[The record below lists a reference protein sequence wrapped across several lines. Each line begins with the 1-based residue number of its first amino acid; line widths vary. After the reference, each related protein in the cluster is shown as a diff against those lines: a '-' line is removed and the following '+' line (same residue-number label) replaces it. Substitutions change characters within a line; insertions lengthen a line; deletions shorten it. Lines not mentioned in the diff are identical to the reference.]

1 MLKIYVSLLAIIT
14 AMALV
19 GCGSG
24 SSSSTGGGSKVQVAL
39 NQTSVSV
46 GANGTTQFTATV
58 TGTGNTA
65 VTWSVDGVV
74 GGNATAGTITA
85 AGMYTAPSQAGT
97 HTVTATS
104 AASPTVTASAQVT
117 VTASTSVSVS
127 VAPST
132 ATVLTSATIQ
142 FTATVQ
148 GSSNTAV
155 TWSVDTVGGGNSTVG
170 TISASGLYTAPS
182 QAGTHTITATSQADT
197 TKSATATVTVNGV
210 VTVSVSPTTATIL
223 VSASTQFT
231 ATVHGTT
238 NTAVTW
244 SVDGVAGGSS
254 SVGMINASGLYTAPS
269 LAGTHTV
276 TATSVA
282 DTTKSASATV
292 TVDAN
297 NGLAVSPATTTVV
310 PRGTQQFTTTVA
322 VTWSVDGIS
331 GGNSSVGTITSGGN
345 YTAPF
350 AIGAHTIT
358 ATSTANSST
367 TGTASLTVINSSP
380 RAVLTYHNDDT
391 RQGAYTEETVLTPAN
406 VKAATFGKVFSYTVD
421 GQIYTQPLYIPQV
434 NIGGTNHEVV
444 YVATEQDTVFA
455 FDAKGLQSAPL
466 WSKSLGT
473 PVPKNDV
480 EGVSPVLGITST
492 PVIDITTGTMY
503 VLAEATGG
511 SVSPFKLHAL
521 DIATGAEKFGGP
533 VYVTGSVPGTG
544 WDQVNGTIT
553 LESSCYQRMG
563 LALNPFNNMIE
574 IAFGH
579 CNHGWVVAYNK
590 TTLQQ
595 SAIFNDTPDGA
606 GGGLWAGGGAPA
618 INDVT
623 GELYIITGTDAPDP
637 PSGYNDAFLRLSENN
652 LSVMDFFQPDDNLS
666 LLIPNDADLGSGS
679 NILMPDNSSGTPHET
694 IGGGK
699 DGNVF
704 VVNRDDMGSFSTTS
718 NNVIQTLQTGTKQFD
733 NIFSTPAYWN
743 GTLYYHSESDV
754 LHAYSWSAGEL
765 TKLTAQGSAFFQVHG
780 ATTSISANGNSNG
793 IVWEI
798 DNTSIGTGPAVL
810 HATDASNVN
819 NELYNSSQSGTHD
832 QAGIA
837 LKFTVPTI
845 AGGRVFVPTANEL
858 DIYGLL

>member
-104 AASPTVTASAQVT
+104 VASPTQTASAQVT
-117 VTASTSVSVS
+117 VTASTSVSISVS
-127 VAPST
+127 PST
-132 ATVLTSATIQ
+132 VTVSTSATTQ
-142 FTATVQ
+142 FTATVT

-155 TWSVDTVGGGNSTVG
+155 TWSVDGVSGGNSSVG

-182 QAGTHTITATSQADT
+182 QAGTHTITATSVADT
-197 TKSATATVTVNGV
+197 TKSATAAVTVNV
-210 VTVSVSPTTATIL
+210 VTVSVSPTSATVL
-223 VSASTQFT
+223 VSLSTPFT
-231 ATVHGTT
+231 ATVQGTT

-244 SVDGVAGGSS
+244 SVDSVAGGSS
-254 SVGMINASGLYTAPS
+254 SVGTINTSGLYTAPS
-269 LAGTHTV
+269 LPGPHTV

-292 TVDAN
+292 IVDAN
-297 NGLAVSPATTTVV
+297 GLSVSPATTTVA
-310 PRGTQQFTTTVA
+310 PSGTQQFSTTVA
-322 VTWSVDGIS
+322 VTWSVDGVS
-331 GGNSSVGTITSGGN
+331 GGNSSVGTITSGGK

-391 RQGAYTEETVLTPAN
+391 RQGAYAEETVLTPAN

-434 NIGGTNHEVV
+434 NIGGTNHEEV

-623 GELYIITGTDAPDP
+623 GELYIITGTDVNDP

-652 LSVMDFFQPDDNLS
+652 LSVLDFFQPDDNLS

-679 NILMPDNSSGTPHET
+679 NILMPDNSSSTPHET

-754 LHAYSWSAGEL
+754 LHAYSWSAGKL
-765 TKLTAQGSAFFQVHG
+765 TKLAQGSMVFQVHG
-780 ATTSISANGNSNG
+780 ATTSISANGDSNG

-810 HATDASNVN
+810 HATDASNVS

-845 AGGRVFVPTANEL
+845 AGGKVFVPTANEL